1 MLWLKEYL
9 LIVVFHA
16 SPKKVWQ
23 MMTNGISEIL
33 GVSSPPILPC
43 FRATTC
49 RQHACT
55 LVTQHRTPWR
65 CPTLIPALRSMGQG
79 SEPPTRTGQTSPC
92 VAWKTLLERTDNIL
106 KLTGVCLLP
115 KSPDLAT
122 AREEM
127 WCRQKPLGESDLRG
141 LLEPGTVCPPSEA
154 LSAREMGKQPGP
166 WRWGVVQPGRWHAA
180 TPDFSISG
188 ALSRDSGGWA
198 PRDGPSWAPP
208 VSTTHSPV
216 PLPQALQGE
225 GVGKHKNSH
234 GASGVSHTFDC
245 V

>member
-1 MLWLKEYL
+1 MLPW
-9 LIVVFHA
+9 
-16 SPKKVWQ
+16 KVRGQ

-55 LVTQHRTPWR
+55 LVTQHRTPM
-65 CPTLIPALRSMGQG
+65 TLPH
-79 SEPPTRTGQTSPC
+79 PDTGPEVDGARLWATHADGADKSC
-92 VAWKTLLERTDNIL
+92 VAWKTSLKELDNIPQAHR
-106 KLTGVCLLP
+106 CPRP

-122 AREEM
+122 AREKM
-127 WCRQKPLGESDLRG
+127 WCRQKPLGETVTCADS
-141 LLEPGTVCPPSEA
+141 LEPGTVCPPSEA
-154 LSAREMGKQPGP
+154 LSAGEMGKQPGP
-166 WRWGVVQPGRWHAA
+166 CRWGVVQPGRWHA
-180 TPDFSISG
+180 TPDFSLSG

-198 PRDGPSWAPP
+198 PRDGPSWAPR

-225 GVGKHKNSH
+225 GKHKNSH